1 MDVQAVAK
9 NIRIAPS
16 KVRLLAD
23 MVRGKKVDEALNML
37 LFTPT
42 PTARAVAKT
51 IKSAA
56 ANAEK
61 GFQMSPE
68 GLIISKIFVDSGVTM
83 KRYRSAA
90 RGRVSPVLKRSSH
103 ITVVVTEQEK
113 HGTQS

>member
-1 MDVQAVAK
+1 MDVRAIAK
-9 NIRIAPS
+9 NVRVAPS
-16 KVRLLAD
+16 KARLLAD
-23 MVRGKKVDEALNML
+23 MVRGKKIELALNML

-42 PTARAVAKT
+42 PTAQAVAKA

-61 GFQMSPE
+61 NYQMSPE
-68 GLIISKIFVDSGVTM
+68 ALVISRITVDSGLTM

-103 ITVVVTEQEK
+103 ITVVVTEQEN

>member
-9 NIRIAPS
+9 NVRVAPS

-23 MVRGKKVDEALNML
+23 MVRGKKVDAALTML

-42 PTARAVAKT
+42 PTAQAVAKT

-56 ANAEK
+56 ANAEN
-61 GFQMSPE
+61 GFQMTHE
-68 GLIISKIFVDSGVTM
+68 KLVISKIFVDTGLTM

-103 ITVVVTEQEK
+103 ITVVVTEQEN
-113 HGTQS
+113 HGT

>member
-1 MDVQAVAK
+1 
-9 NIRIAPS
+9 
-16 KVRLLAD
+16 
-23 MVRGKKVDEALNML
+23 ML
-37 LFTPT
+37 RFTPT

-68 GLIISKIFVDSGVTM
+68 SLRIASIFVDSGLTM

-103 ITVVVTEQEK
+103 ITVVVAEQESY
-113 HGTQS
+113 GA